1 MPPLTP
7 SRILAMRL
15 RAVLV
20 LDLALG
26 QLFERDREVVP
37 GLGLD
42 HRRRVLLVGALV
54 ERAVVAVELARALR
68 DDDHRGVVRAGLV
81 QQGVDPGLD
90 HRGDSTRATRTS
102 LASAMEPVTTS
113 S

>member
-42 HRRRVLLVGALV
+42 HWRRVLLVGALA

-68 DDDHRGVVRAGLV
+68 DDDHSGVVRVGLV
-81 QQGVDPGLD
+81 QESVDPGLD
-90 HRGDSTRATRTS
+90 HRGDSTRRRSTS
-102 LASAMEPVTTS
+102 RPAA
-113 S
+113 